1 MTRIQINASTPYD
14 VVIEEG
20 ALQRITDYIKPLKP
34 NCRVIVVSDS
44 NVAPHYLDTVKVN
57 MEHAGMLFVIMFSLL
72 VKAPKMLINS
82 SI

>member
-1 MTRIQINASTPYD
+1 MKGTIMTRIHINASTPYD

-34 NCRVIVVSDS
+34 NCRVIIVSDS
-44 NVAPHYLDTVKVN
+44 MQV
-57 MEHAGMLFVIMFSLL
+57 MLFVIMCFLL